1 MKLSWRLYGDKASI
15 LTCDDPERFY
25 LRVWYILFEDLGH
38 LKIKLN
44 EAWMVFP
51 PPFAVGVGSSD
62 GIWWDWISN
71 CHWRCSAII
80 FIIDYTYLSFLFDI
94 LAFRR
99 IVCCMKIFQYPHK
112 LFMKTKVS
120 LNFKRTL
127 LWKNI
132 DTSWM
137 WPDFRTKKSFELNIY
152 WHYNR
157 HWKLCFYSRDIEKPF
172 CWKGQCFKVESK
184 AAKCEA
190 R

>member
-1 MKLSWRLYGDKASI
+1 MKWSWRLYGDNTSI

-25 LRVWYILFEDLGH
+25 LKVWYILFEDLGH

-51 PPFAVGVGSSD
+51 PPFAEGVGSSD

-80 FIIDYTYLSFLFDI
+80 FILDLSFLSFVFDI

-137 WPDFRTKKSFELNIY
+137 WPDFRKKKALNWIY
-152 WHYNR
+152 IDIIT
-157 HWKLCFYSRDIEKPF
+157 DIESF
-172 CWKGQCFKVESK
+172 ASIQETLRSHFVGKGWIES
-184 AAKCEA
+184 